1 MFLSGFSPI
10 LLLVITLIDSVVY
23 GLYSTYYIRK
33 YIKAESGYYLKNA
46 VVCAFV
52 CLIICAVEKFSF
64 ALSALTIVLGL
75 LFGIATMAQGIVNS
89 KAINIGPWSYTTVIA
104 NFSTVITAISG
115 YLIFSD
121 PAPSVWKYIGIAFMF
136 AYGNVRQ
143 LQKSIRRQT
152 QRKVVCVVGCVD
164 AVIRVGGTSPKVASK
179 HERKRRT
186 YGLFDDCFCVFD
198 GFVVRDLLHLQE

>member
-75 LFGIATMAQGIVNS
+75 LFGIATMAQGIV
-89 KAINIGPWSYTTVIA
+89 K
-104 NFSTVITAISG
+104 
-115 YLIFSD
+115 D
-121 PAPSVWKYIGIAFMF
+121 RKSV
-136 AYGNVRQ
+136 V
-143 LQKSIRRQT
+143 
-152 QRKVVCVVGCVD
+152 
-164 AVIRVGGTSPKVASK
+164 
-179 HERKRRT
+179 
-186 YGLFDDCFCVFD
+186 
-198 GFVVRDLLHLQE
+198 

>member
-64 ALSALTIVLGL
+64 CA
-75 LFGIATMAQGIVNS
+75 FGVDDNS
-89 KAINIGPWSYTTVIA
+89 WSI
-104 NFSTVITAISG
+104 
-115 YLIFSD
+115 
-121 PAPSVWKYIGIAFMF
+121 
-136 AYGNVRQ
+136 
-143 LQKSIRRQT
+143 
-152 QRKVVCVVGCVD
+152 
-164 AVIRVGGTSPKVASK
+164 
-179 HERKRRT
+179 
-186 YGLFDDCFCVFD
+186 
-198 GFVVRDLLHLQE
+198 VRDRDDGAGHSEF